1 MTKLDTAFLEH
12 FTDTIGPIGKSLG
25 MLIRPSFVAAESKQ
39 LVWGDWSAIEAR
51 VLPWL
56 ATSPGAEKVL
66 DIFRLNDADK
76 NLPDIY
82 ELTAGELLGKPA
94 GEVTKAERQSHG
106 KVPVLSLGFGG
117 GKGALQKMAVNYR
130 VYFDEPAAE
139 ALVTNW
145 RGRNQWAPDFWGV
158 FRTDNRSGEVERAT
172 GLWGAVNMALRNPG
186 TAYPAG
192 RVAYVFDPSYMDGT
206 LFCALP
212 CGRLL
217 TYPDCKLRTRS
228 LKDKDT
234 GEVTEKT
241 AIWYRKGYGWSA
253 LWHGKCLAGGT
264 LVATDRG
271 WIAISDVR
279 SADQLW
285 DGEEWVQHQG
295 LLYQGSKSTVPV
307 DGVRMTPDH
316 EVLTDDG
323 WKQAAQLEG
332 FHRAAVRLPDRAAAG
347 TAHWARRQRAVVGAL
362 LLRYGE
368 DGIERWLAEGEPKTV
383 AAFLR
388 LRNQQAHRRS
398 AHDTRHDEAPGLRGV
413 AVHERPLQAS
423 DASGVE
429 ELRWARDHGLPP
441 VAALVRDF
449 LGGHGADLPAGA
461 DAGAEGQ
468 RPGLLAGELQV
479 GDVGGAGKEPSHP
492 VAEPVYDLLNAGPR
506 RRFVVLGESGPMIV
520 HNCAENIT
528 QAVAGSILR
537 ETLVELDK
545 PEYAFMPTVGSTHD
559 EVVTEVDEN
568 PATVARAELV
578 LENVMGVWRPDW
590 RKDLPLV
597 AEVVHHD
604 FYTKSIG

>member
-25 MLIRPSFVAAESKQ
+25 MLIRPSFVAAEGKV
-39 LVWGDWSAIEAR
+39 LVWGDWSSIEAR
-51 VLPWL
+51 AMPWL
-56 ATSPGAEKVL
+56 AASPGGERKL
-66 DIFRLNDADK
+66 DIFRRGDADPS
-76 NLPDIY
+76 LPGVYLI
-82 ELTAGELLGKPA
+82 TAGEMLNKDPL
-94 GEVTKAERQSHG
+94 EVTKAERQSHG
-106 KVPVLSLGFGG
+106 KVPELSLQFGG
-117 GKGALQKMAVNYR
+117 AEGALMKMGVTYR
-130 VYFDEPAAE
+130 VYIDP
-139 ALVTNW
+139 VTAKWMVGAW
-145 RGRNQWAPDFWGV
+145 REKNQWAVDFWGK
-158 FRTDNRSGEVERAT
+158 FQTSRNGEVERAT

-253 LWHGKCLAGGT
+253 LWHGKCLAGDT

-279 SADQLW
+279 PADQLW

-295 LLYQGSKSTVPV
+295 LLHQGSKSTMPV

-332 FHRAAVRLPDRAAAG
+332 FHRTAVRLPDRASAG

-368 DGIERWLAEGEPKTV
+368 AGIERWLAEGEPKTV
-383 AAFLR
+383 ATFLWVRNR
-388 LRNQQAHRRS
+388 LAHR
-398 AHDTRHDEAPGLRGV
+398 AIEQHARHDEAPSLRGV
-413 AVHERPLQAS
+413 ALYERPLQAAY
-423 DASGVE
+423 ASGME
-429 ELRWARDHGLPP
+429 ELRGERDNSLPP
-441 VAALVRDF
+441 VATLVRDV
-449 LGGHGADLPAGA
+449 LGGHGADLSAGV
-461 DAGAEGQ
+461 DAGAQGQ
-468 RPGLLAGELQV
+468 RPGLLARELQV
-479 GDVGGAGKEPSHP
+479 GDVQGAGGQPTE
-492 VAEPVYDLLNAGPR
+492 EVYDLLNAGPR

-537 ETLVELDK
+537 ETLVELDRLDAA
-545 PEYAFMPTVGSTHD
+545 ELMPIVGHTHD
-559 EVVTEVDEN
+559 EVVTETDDT
-568 PATVARAELV
+568 PTAVAAARERL
-578 LENVMGVWRPDW
+578 NDVMGVWRPDW
-590 RKDLPLV
+590 RADLPLV
-597 AEVVHHD
+597 AEVVDHD
-604 FYTKSIG
+604 FYSKAVG